1 MKGGAII
8 VAAALTAWPAAGQQP
23 VRSAIPTAPVAKGA
37 GWQDVSL
44 AGYREHLEKL
54 GVVVAS
60 CADVRDAKTCDPAL
74 VGPDNRVLL
83 GTGAA
88 AERRAV
94 RYDWLRAL
102 LTQAQRKDPA
112 ATPHADTGRG
122 GPAKADAVPA
132 PPSTAELLEA
142 AQVRLAADE
151 QQAGGKTQAEPTNS
165 RQRAAMETVL
175 AGREFRGLEQMSP
188 GQTVSEKV
196 DNWLNSLFARAARLG
211 ARVPWL
217 GGALVLGFILLVC
230 AGLGWG
236 LLQLERR
243 WRMRLTQETVTLAEG
258 APSARDWQLWLQDAR
273 KAAEAGDWRGAIH
286 LIYWAAIARLE
297 SRRLWPA
304 DRARTPREYL
314 NLLAGDDPRR
324 MGLAALTR
332 SFERTWYGGRTAD
345 EPAYRQAEE
354 LATGLIGNGAG
365 MSAAR
370 GGAAR

>member
-23 VRSAIPTAPVAKGA
+23 VRSAVPQAPVADA
-37 GWQDVSL
+37 GWRDVSM
-44 AGYREHLEKL
+44 AGYREHLENL
-54 GVVVAS
+54 RQVVAA
-60 CADVRDAKTCDPAL
+60 CADTRDAKACDPAR
-74 VGPDNRVLL
+74 VGTDDRVSL
-83 GTGAA
+83 GDGAD

-102 LTQAQRKDPA
+102 LTQAQRKDSAAAPTKAGTERGRPA
-112 ATPHADTGRG
+112 GAGALP
-122 GPAKADAVPA
+122 PA
-132 PPSTAELLEA
+132 PATAELLEA
-142 AQVRLAADE
+142 AGARLVADE
-151 QQAGGKTQAEPTNS
+151 RQAGGEAAAEPTNS
-165 RQRAAMETVL
+165 QQRGAMETVL
-175 AGREFRGLEQMSP
+175 SGREFRGLERMSP
-188 GQTVSEKV
+188 GQTVSEKI

-211 ARVPWL
+211 ARAPWL

-243 WRMRLTQETVTLAEG
+243 WRIRLTQETVTPGAG
-258 APSARDWQLWLQDAR
+258 APSARDWQLWLEDAR
-273 KAAEAGDWRGAIH
+273 KAAQAGDWRQAIH

-314 NLLAGDDPRR
+314 DLLAGDDPRR
-324 MGLAALTR
+324 MGLAALTG
-332 SFERTWYGGRTAD
+332 SFERTWYGGRAAD
-345 EPAYRQAEE
+345 EGAYRQAEE
-354 LATGLIGNGAG
+354 LAGELIGNGAG
-365 MSAAR
+365 MGAAG

>member
-1 MKGGAII
+1 VKGGAII

-23 VRSAIPTAPVAKGA
+23 VRSAVPTAPVATSA
-37 GWQDVSL
+37 GWRDVSM
-44 AGYREHLEKL
+44 AGYRGHLEKL
-54 GVVVAS
+54 TLVVET
-60 CADVRDAKTCDPAL
+60 CADARDAEACDPAR
-74 VGPDNRVLL
+74 VGPDDRVLL
-83 GTGAA
+83 GAGAA

-112 ATPHADTGRG
+112 ATNKVGTGQG
-122 GPAKADAVPA
+122 GAAGAGAVP
-132 PPSTAELLEA
+132 PVLTTADLLNA
-142 AQVRLAADE
+142 ALARLAADE

-243 WRMRLTQETVTLAEG
+243 WRTRLTAEVASPAAG
-258 APSARDWQLWLQDAR
+258 APSARDWQLWLEDAR
-273 KAAEAGDWRGAIH
+273 KAAQAGDWREAIH

-314 NLLAGDDPRR
+314 NLLDGEDPRR
-324 MGLAALTR
+324 MGLASLTR

-345 EPAYRQAEE
+345 EGAYRQAEE
-354 LATGLIGNGAG
+354 LAAGLIGSGAG
-365 MSAAR
+365 AAG

>member
-1 MKGGAII
+1 M
-8 VAAALTAWPAAGQQP
+8 
-23 VRSAIPTAPVAKGA
+23 TAPVATGA
-37 GWQDVSL
+37 GWQDVSI
-44 AGYREHLEKL
+44 AGYRAHLEKL
-54 GVVVAS
+54 TLVVES
-60 CADVRDAKTCDPAL
+60 CADARDAKACDPAR
-74 VGPDNRVLL
+74 VGPDDRVLL
-83 GTGAA
+83 GNGVA

-102 LTQAQRKDPA
+102 LTQAQRKDSAA
-112 ATPHADTGRG
+112 ATGHVERDRDEEAGAG
-122 GPAKADAVPA
+122 AA
-132 PPSTAELLEA
+132 PPVLTTADLLNA
-142 AQVRLAADE
+142 ALARLIADG
-151 QQAGGKTQAEPTNS
+151 QQAGSKTPAEPVNS
-165 RQRAAMETVL
+165 RQRAAMEMVL
-175 AGREFRGLEQMSP
+175 AGREFRGLERMSP

-243 WRMRLTQETVTLAEG
+243 WRTRLTAEVASPAAG
-258 APSARDWQLWLQDAR
+258 APSARDWQLWLDDAR
-273 KAAEAGDWRGAIH
+273 KAAQTGDWREAIH

-314 NLLAGDDPRR
+314 DLLAGDDPRR
-324 MGLAALTR
+324 TGLAALTK

-345 EPAYRQAEE
+345 EPTYRQAEE
-354 LATGLIGNGAG
+354 LAAGLIGSAAGAAGAG
-365 MSAAR
+365 AAQ
-370 GGAAR
+370 